1 MDFSL
6 DPDHEALAELTARI
20 VGDRS
25 TPTTL
30 AALETSDE
38 RCDRALWRDLSA
50 AGLLCP
56 ALPEDLGGL
65 GLGMVGAAMVLS
77 AFGEGV
83 PFVPLPWHLVGVL
96 ALGTW
101 GGDADRDR
109 WLGPALSGDLIV
121 TCATPAASLGV
132 TVAQGAAGPA
142 LSGAVIGVPYAHIA
156 GLIVVPVGAD
166 LYVINPADAEV
177 TLQLGESTNR
187 ELHAELELAGV
198 AAVLLGRPTEGWFA
212 RRLSVAL
219 AAVQAGVTA
228 AALRQTAAYT
238 SERKQFGKPL
248 SAFQG
253 VALKAADGYVDS
265 TGIRVA
271 ALRAAWM
278 LDSDEAAAEAPVL
291 VAAWWAAEAGQH
303 CVHITQHLHG
313 GTGADVTFPIHR
325 YFLWGKQIELML
337 GGASAL
343 TAELGAVVIDRDDV
357 GDALTI

>member
-30 AALETSDE
+30 ASIEAGDE
-38 RCDRALWRDLSA
+38 RFDRPLWRDLSG

-65 GLGMVGAAMVLS
+65 GLGMVGSAMVLS

-83 PFVPLPWHLVGVL
+83 PFVPLPWHLTGVL

-101 GGDADRDR
+101 GAEADRER
-109 WLGPALSGDLIV
+109 WLGPALTGELIV

-132 TVAQGAAGPA
+132 TVAEGPR
-142 LSGAVIGVPYAHIA
+142 LTGTVVGVPYAHIA
-156 GLIVVPVGAD
+156 GLVVVPVGAE
-166 LYVINPADAEV
+166 LYVIKPADAEV
-177 TLQLGESTNR
+177 SLQLGESTNR
-187 ELHAELELAGV
+187 ELHAELELTGV
-198 AAVLLGRPTEGWFA
+198 AAVRLESAPEGWFQ
-212 RRLSVAL
+212 RRLALAL

-238 SERKQFGKPL
+238 SERKQFAKPL

-271 ALRAAWM
+271 VLRAAWM
-278 LDSDEAAAEAPVL
+278 LDSDEAAATAPVL

-343 TAELGAVVIDRDDV
+343 GADLGNVIIERDDV
-357 GDALTI
+357 GDALTVSL